1 MSSPE
6 PDATAQ
12 RALKQSVFRLL
23 GLAQR
28 AGALRLGATAVTRA
42 LRDEPPGVVVL
53 ARDAGDDLAGKIE
66 RAHGRSLVVH
76 DLFDAEELA
85 TRFGRE
91 RLSVVS
97 VHGAGFVEGLQRH
110 LSER

>member
-1 MSSPE
+1 MRALS
-6 PDATAQ
+6 PDAPEREGRKQAI
-12 RALKQSVFRLL
+12 LKLL

-42 LRDEPPGVVVL
+42 LREEPPGVVVL
-53 ARDAGDDLAGKIE
+53 AVDAGEDLAGKIG
-66 RAHGRSLVVH
+66 RAHGRSRVVA

-85 TRFGRE
+85 ARFGRE

-97 VHGAGFVEGLQRH
+97 VHEAGFVDGLTRH
-110 LSER
+110 LSE

>member
-1 MSSPE
+1 M
-6 PDATAQ
+6 ATAAAEREARKQ
-12 RALKQSVFRLL
+12 EILKLL

-28 AGALRLGATAVTRA
+28 SGALRLGATAVTRA
-42 LRDEPPGVVVL
+42 LRDERPGVIVL
-53 ARDAGDDLAGKIE
+53 ARDAGQDLAGKME
-66 RAHGRSLVVH
+66 RSRERSLLVA

-97 VHGAGFVEGLQRH
+97 VHEAGFVDGLKRH
-110 LSER
+110 LSDTR